1 MLRASAV
8 CEEIGVP
15 TSTLVCEGFLSLA
28 AAASQGQGMPNISIA
43 MVPGHTGVQSKAQLR
58 ENILG
63 VTMYSVINN
72 LLEAPAKGELEKE
85 PSARDIVATGT
96 LDEINEYFIANALS
110 DGLPVIPPTQQRIE
124 AFLRYTDRKPDEV
137 LGILLPD
144 RRPATI
150 WSIAANGVMAGCRPE
165 YMPVLVSLIEAMADP
180 YYGNEHSGNTPG
192 GETLILLNGPI
203 TKELG
208 FNFTQGVMRDG
219 FQANTSIGRFW
230 RLYLRNIAGFL
241 PHGNDKCTFG
251 NTWRVVVPENE
262 DVCAKIGWEP
272 NSVDF
277 GFKAGTS
284 TVTVSRFTGGNHI
297 SSISG
302 STPEEMMPYIADAMI
317 KQNSWHLLFTVGA
330 ECGGTLRPLMLL
342 SPILAETFAAGGW
355 TKKDIKRALWEQAR
369 IPAWHMERISR
380 DWTQKPSWDLAR
392 EVRMG
397 NMPKVYHESDDPNRL
412 VPLVWDQDD
421 YMIVVTGDLGRNSGY
436 IFAHN
441 GVLGYPTAKEIRLPK
456 NWKALRATGNGK
468 NNEKGGKH
476 GRSS

>member
-43 MVPGHTGVQSKAQLR
+43 MVPGHTGVQSKQQLR

-72 LLEAPAKGELEKE
+72 LLETPAKGELEKE
-85 PSARDIVATGT
+85 PSARDVVATGT
-96 LDEINEYFIANALS
+96 LDEINEYFIANGLS

-124 AFLRYTDRKPDEV
+124 AFLRYTDRKADEV

-144 RRPATI
+144 RRPATV

-262 DVCAKIGWEP
+262 DVCARIGWEP

-277 GFKAGTS
+277 GFKAGAN

-302 STPEEMMPYIADAMI
+302 SNPEEMMPYIADAMI
-317 KQNSWHLLFTVGA
+317 KQTSWQLLFTVGA

-355 TKKDIKRALWEQAR
+355 TKKDIKRALWERAR

-441 GVLGYPTAKEIRLPK
+441 GVLGYPTA
-456 NWKALRATGNGK
+456 
-468 NNEKGGKH
+468 
-476 GRSS
+476 